1 MGSITIIPKENTE
14 LKKKKPR
21 PQTLEWNME
30 YLHEVKMYAE
40 DTFWADWIK
49 NRFDLAL
56 IRIFYS
62 QVGQLTYGEEIKIT
76 DGKSVIIGKR
86 TDRDMALLTNGY
98 KMKGVYGKEWAEEKG
113 FVYAPQYQ
121 VRINI
126 DHKGHFL
133 KRYKKR
139 GFDLRLVAAFIGKV
153 AQAKLGQKVKMIS
166 DEEIIV
172 GKRLDAGHAVL
183 ITGMVR
189 GEIDWDDYVDIKID
203 V

>member
-1 MGSITIIPKENTE
+1 M
-14 LKKKKPR
+14 
-21 PQTLEWNME
+21 
-30 YLHEVKMYAE
+30 
-40 DTFWADWIK
+40 
-49 NRFDLAL
+49 
-56 IRIFYS
+56 
-62 QVGQLTYGEEIKIT
+62 
-76 DGKSVIIGKR
+76 IIGKR

-126 DHKGHFL
+126 DHKGHFF

-166 DEEIIV
+166 DEVIIV
-172 GKRLDAGHAVL
+172 GKRLDAAHAVL

-189 GEIDWDDYVDIKID
+189 GDIDWDDYVDIKMD

>member
-1 MGSITIIPKENTE
+1 MSSITIIPKEKIE
-14 LKKKKPR
+14 VKKKNPR
-21 PQTLEWNME
+21 PKTLEWNME
-30 YLHEVKMYAE
+30 YLHEVKIYAE
-40 DTFWADWIK
+40 DTFWVDWIK

-56 IRIFYS
+56 IRIFYT
-62 QVGQLTYGEEIKIT
+62 QVPQLSNGAEIKIT
-76 DGKSVIIGKR
+76 DGKSVIVGKR
-86 TDRDMALLTNGY
+86 IDRDTAVLTSGY
-98 KMKGVYGKEWAEEKG
+98 KMKGVYDKEWAEEKG
-113 FVYAPQYQ
+113 FVYAAQYQ

-166 DEEIIV
+166 EEEIIV
-172 GKRLDAGHAVL
+172 GKRLDASHAVL

-189 GEIDWDDYVDIKID
+189 GDIDWDDYVDTKID
-203 V
+203 A